1 LELMNIKKIFELLP
15 HRFPFL
21 LVDRVIALDS
31 GKYIKAVKNVSFNE
45 PFFTGHFPGD
55 PVFPGVL
62 ITEALAQAAGILSF
76 EATGMRPDGKTHFY
90 LVGLDNARFKQP
102 VIPGD
107 QLMLEIE
114 YVKDM
119 RGIWKFK
126 GTASVDGKV
135 VATADIMCA
144 ARDSE

>member
-1 LELMNIKKIFELLP
+1 MEILDTKKIFTLLP
-15 HRFPFL
+15 HRYPFL
-21 LVDRVIALDS
+21 LVDRVVEIDS
-31 GKYIKAVKNVSFNE
+31 GKYVKAYKNVSVNE
-45 PFFTGHFPGD
+45 PFFNGHFPGD

-62 ITEALAQAAGILSF
+62 ITEALAQVAGILSF
-76 EATGMRPDGKTHFY
+76 ESTGMRPDGQTHFY

-102 VIPGD
+102 VLPGD
-107 QLMLEIE
+107 QLILEVE

-126 GTASVDGKV
+126 GTASVDDKV
-135 VATADIMCA
+135 VASADIMCA